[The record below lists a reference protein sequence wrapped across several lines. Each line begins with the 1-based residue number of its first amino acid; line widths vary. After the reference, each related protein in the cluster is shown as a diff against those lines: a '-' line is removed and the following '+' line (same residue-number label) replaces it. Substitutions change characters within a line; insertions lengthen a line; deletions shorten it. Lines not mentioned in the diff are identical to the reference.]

1 MKEVQSILNVDKIVH
16 EPARLA
22 ILALLSMVE
31 SADFK
36 FLQSSLGLT
45 QGNLSAHLSKLEASG
60 MIDVEK
66 SFIGKKV
73 STVIKLTKE
82 GEQALKKHLLIMKD
96 FLKLM
101 EI

>member
-1 MKEVQSILNVDKIVH
+1 MLNVDKIVH